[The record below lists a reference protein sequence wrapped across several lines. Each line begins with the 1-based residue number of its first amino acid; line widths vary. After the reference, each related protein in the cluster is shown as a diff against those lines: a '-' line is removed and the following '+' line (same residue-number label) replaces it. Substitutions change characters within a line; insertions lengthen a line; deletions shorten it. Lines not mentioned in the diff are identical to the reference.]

1 MDEVKT
7 IVLIDP
13 HSDATSTFA
22 KRLEMQGY
30 TVLVTHEPADGARL
44 ALADPPAAVI
54 ADLWMP
60 SISGVQMCRL
70 LKAEPA
76 TEHVP
81 VILRGPDSPR
91 NRFWAERAG
100 ASAYVIKGRMGDL
113 VRALREAISAAPV
126 GAAFFTTF
134 AGEDIRERI
143 AAHLDAALFESVLS
157 AELRAL
163 GTCGAFDRLFDLLSQ
178 FVSRVATYRW
188 LAVSTLSPQRFGL
201 HTNSQTRAS
210 AEAEARAA
218 LSLDGSAPVI
228 AVEDD
233 DACQAPGE
241 RKPIVRSIELGGIAI
256 GQLALS
262 LPESEELQDE
272 SFVTILAREIAG
284 PVRMASLVEEAQR
297 LATTDSLTELLNRRA
312 FVSHL
317 QREVARS
324 TRYGH
329 ALSLVLLD
337 LDHFKRIN
345 DRLGHGVGDAVLQAM
360 GRCLNQ
366 QIRNTDLAARWGGE
380 EFVMALTST
389 DRQGGACF
397 CERLR
402 GAIETLLILTPT
414 GERVPVTASIGFAS
428 YTPGESLDAFV
439 DRADKA
445 MYVAKSTGR
454 NRVVGAPELMDGPET
469 EPVGAANSIP
479 SSKDASSAA

>member
-1 MDEVKT
+1 MGHGSESSEVKT

-13 HSDATSTFA
+13 GEDAINTFA

-30 TVLVTHEPADGARL
+30 TVLVTHDPADGARL
-44 ALADPPAAVI
+44 ALGDPPAAVI

-60 SISGVQMCRL
+60 SISGVQLCRL

-113 VRALREAISAAPV
+113 ARALRDAIASAQ
-126 GAAFFTTF
+126 GGEAFFTTF

-188 LAVSTLSPQRFGL
+188 LAVSTLQPGRFGL
-201 HTNSQTRAS
+201 HTNSATRES
-210 AEAEARAA
+210 AESEARAA
-218 LSLDGSAPVI
+218 LGLSADTPVI

-233 DACQAPGE
+233 DACLAPLE
-241 RKPIVRSIELGGIAI
+241 RKPLIRSIELGGIEI

-262 LPESEELQDE
+262 LPTAEEQQDE
-272 SFVTILAREIAG
+272 NFVTILARELAG
-284 PVRMASLVEEAQR
+284 PIRMVSLVEEAQR
-297 LATTDSLTELLNRRA
+297 LATTDPLTGLFNRRA
-312 FVSHL
+312 FSSL
-317 QREVARS
+317 LERELARS

-329 ALSLVLLD
+329 PLSLVLLD
-337 LDHFKRIN
+337 LDHFKKIN
-345 DRLGHGVGDAVLQAM
+345 DRFGHGTGDAVLQLT
-360 GRCLNQ
+360 GQCLLAQ
-366 QIRNTDLAARWGGE
+366 GRNTDLAARWGGE

-389 DRQGGACF
+389 DGAGAACF

-402 GAIETLLILTPT
+402 TAIEGLEMAPE
-414 GERVPVTASIGFAS
+414 GERVPITASIGFAA
-428 YTPGESLDAFV
+428 YLPGESLDAFV

-445 MYVAKSTGR
+445 MYAAKSSGR
-454 NRVVGAPELMDGPET
+454 NRVVGATDP
-469 EPVGAANSIP
+469 AASLP
-479 SSKDASSAA
+479 SATPGSASAA